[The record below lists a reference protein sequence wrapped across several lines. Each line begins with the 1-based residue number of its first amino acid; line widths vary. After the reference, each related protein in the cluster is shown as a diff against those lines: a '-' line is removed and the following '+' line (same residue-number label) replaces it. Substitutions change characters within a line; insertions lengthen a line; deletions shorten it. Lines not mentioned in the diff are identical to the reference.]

1 MGKTQLRTANSAT
14 SLSLREL
21 KQQAKGWLLD
31 GEIRQLSDNTIQNSY
46 FLMSKLVWFLRHEE
60 YDECGTA
67 EIKHFLAYITNGHK
81 ETGGRWDN
89 PHLTNKVRPR
99 TVSTYFTN
107 LRTFFRYVVSE
118 GALAESPI
126 ENIRPPVFRHDQ
138 VQPFATEQVEA
149 LLAAAKKS
157 TAPLR
162 NEAIILFLLDTGVRA
177 SELCHLKMHDL
188 DIDGRRCK
196 VLGKGNKHRSVFF
209 GKATTKAL
217 WNYLRDE
224 PCDDDDPLFTAN
236 RGTRSGEALTR
247 CGLLRL
253 IVRLGKTAGIQSTRC
268 SPHTFRHTF
277 AVEFLRGGGNVFSL
291 KELLGHTSLTIVNR
305 YVSLAQADI
314 ENQHRQFSPG
324 DRLREIGK
332 RRR

>member
-1 MGKTQLRTANSAT
+1 MRKTPLRTANSAN
-14 SLSLREL
+14 SLSIKEL

-31 GEIRQLSDNTIQNSY
+31 GEIRQLSETTIQNRY

-60 YDECGTA
+60 YEECGTA
-67 EIKHFLAYITNGHK
+67 EIKHFLAYVTNGHN
-81 ETGGRWDN
+81 EVGGRWNN
-89 PHLTNKVRPR
+89 PHLKNKVRPR

-107 LRTFFRYVVSE
+107 LRTFFRYLVQE
-118 GALAESPI
+118 GVLGESPI
-126 ENIRPPVFRHDQ
+126 EKMRPPVSRQDQIQPFSKDQ
-138 VQPFATEQVEA
+138 VEG

-162 NEAIILFLLDTGVRA
+162 DEAIVFFLLDTGVRA
-177 SELCHLKMHDL
+177 SELCNLKMRDL

-209 GKATTKAL
+209 GKTTTKAL

-224 PCDDDDPLFTAN
+224 PRDDDDPIFLAN
-236 RGTRSGEALTR
+236 RGTKAGEALTR
-247 CGLLRL
+247 AGLLRV
-253 IVRLGKTAGIQSTRC
+253 IWRLGKTAGIQSTRC

-277 AVEFLRGGGNVFSL
+277 AVSLLREGSNVFAL

-314 ENQHRQFSPG
+314 QNQHRQYSPG
-324 DRLREIGK
+324 DRLRETSK
-332 RRR
+332 WHR